1 MGEVK
6 QAGRERPASTQLE
19 TPQPITLLI
28 YLQRPSR
35 FVPVPQHYPLG
46 LAAIQLQRMHRR
58 PVGVTMDQGGYPM
71 GADRKSTR
79 LNSSHVRISYA
90 VFCLKKKNTKM
101 TLPPGTCIRI
111 RLISRTNSSSVIQ

>member
-71 GADRKSTR
+71 GAHYPQHLVLIDVGNLQRLVAGAGLALDRKSTR
-79 LNSSHVRISYA
+79 LNSS
-90 VFCLKKKNTKM
+90 
-101 TLPPGTCIRI
+101 
-111 RLISRTNSSSVIQ
+111 